1 MNKKNNNFL
10 KTSIVARKMDDDL
23 KSKKKRK
30 MKISLDD
37 EENLE

>member
-1 MNKKNNNFL
+1 MNKKNSNFL

-30 MKISLDD
+30 IKISLDD